1 MALGRMPSAIRRLMS
16 GILALAVAFRPLYL
30 PAAFALAMPSR
41 WRSNALRMSRHVP
54 WRLCRSLL
62 SGVTP
67 VSDAATSG
75 RRRETRQI
83 GRRFHVT
90 TDLPLLAFSNLG
102 LTSRTLMLRSQ
113 TLSLGFAPPGLAD
126 AALYRARHPT
136 YPVSCRVRCFFISSK
151 PGFLTPPGFF
161 FAYKTA
167 VARSHLARNRRN
179 DPCERETQ
187 RHG

>member
-54 WRLCRSLL
+54 WRLYRSLL

-83 GRRFHVT
+83 GRPFHVT
-90 TDLPLLAFSNLG
+90 TDLPLLAFSNFE
-102 LTSRTLMLRSQ
+102 LTSRTLML
-113 TLSLGFAPPGLAD
+113 LLFEFV
-126 AALYRARHPT
+126 RARIAFQCAVLFSVNRARDIAL
-136 YPVSCRVRCFFISSK
+136 VS
-151 PGFLTPPGFF
+151 
-161 FAYKTA
+161 
-167 VARSHLARNRRN
+167 
-179 DPCERETQ
+179 
-187 RHG
+187 

>member
-62 SGVTP
+62 SGGRP
-67 VSDAATSG
+67 ESDAATSG
-75 RRRETRQI
+75 RGGETRQI

-90 TDLPLLAFSNLG
+90 TDLPLLAFSNFE
-102 LTSRTLMLRSQ
+102 LTSRTLML
-113 TLSLGFAPPGLAD
+113 LLFEFV
-126 AALYRARHPT
+126 RARIAFQGAVLFSVNRARDIAL
-136 YPVSCRVRCFFISSK
+136 VS
-151 PGFLTPPGFF
+151 
-161 FAYKTA
+161 
-167 VARSHLARNRRN
+167 
-179 DPCERETQ
+179 
-187 RHG
+187 